1 MSDTSG
7 ALASELARVRAERDA
22 LVRRVAAMEASTTWR
37 IGRVVVGTADRA
49 RRLVRRGPRPPAVP
63 APRLTLPPHR
73 PTDPLVTVVMAVRD
87 MAATVGDAVASV
99 VAQTLPYWELL
110 VWDDGSTDPAM
121 AAALDAVAG
130 PGVTVHR
137 GRGEGVIAARN
148 HAVARAR
155 GKYLAILD
163 GDDAYEPTYLE
174 KAVLL
179 LEREP
184 TVAIVA
190 PWMRATGDLDAIVEL
205 GDVTAPELA
214 RSNRLVV
221 AAVARREVYERTG
234 GFSPAFA
241 DGNEDW
247 ELWAHAA
254 ELGLTAAVLPEPLFR
269 YRVRHDAGRDA
280 AARRRHAE
288 LHGRLLRLHPGLR
301 FGTPP
306 PAADFTVDARD
317 VIDRAVCTLP
327 AGRGRPV
334 VVLAARAD
342 EPRVAAV
349 LAAAVAEER
358 TAVAVIDGRDPAD
371 PADPHDMVPLLGITP
386 YVYVLAHVLDP
397 ADDVA
402 FTAQLLRRTVAP
414 IVVDAGSRLV
424 ADGAELPIES
434 WGGALLATDTTD
446 GAAQLPWP
454 DRFAALDGPRSVPSD
469 R

>member
-1 MSDTSG
+1 MSDASG
-7 ALASELARVRAERDA
+7 ELAAELTRVRAERDELA
-22 LVRRVAAMEASTTWR
+22 RRVAAMEASTTWR
-37 IGRVVVGTADRA
+37 IGRVVVGAADRA
-49 RRLVRRGPRPPAVP
+49 RGILGRGPSSSPTPAT
-63 APRLTLPPHR
+63 RLRLPPHR
-73 PTDPLVTVVMAVRD
+73 PTDPLVTVVMAVRN
-87 MAATVGDAVASV
+87 MAATVGDSVASV
-99 VAQTLPYWELL
+99 VAQTLPYWEL
-110 VWDDGSTDPAM
+110 VIWDDGSTDPAM
-121 AAALDAVAG
+121 TRALDALAG
-130 PGVTVHR
+130 PGIAIHR
-137 GRGEGVIAARN
+137 GRGEGVVAARN

-155 GKYLAILD
+155 GRYVAILD

-174 KAVLL
+174 KAVLF

-190 PWMRATGDLDAIVEL
+190 PWMRATGDLDEVVAL

-254 ELGLTAAVLPEPLFR
+254 ELGLSAAVLPEPLFR

-280 AARRRHAE
+280 AARRHHAE

-306 PAADFTVDARD
+306 PAAAFEVNARD

-327 AGRGRPV
+327 AGQGRPV

-342 EPRVAAV
+342 DPRVVAV
-349 LAAAVAEER
+349 ATAAVAEQR
-358 TAVAVIDGRDPAD
+358 TAVVVIDGRDPAD
-371 PADPHDMVPLLGITP
+371 PRGVVPLLGITP
-386 YVYVLAHVLDP
+386 FVYVLAHVLDP
-397 ADDVA
+397 ADDLG
-402 FTAQLLRRTVAP
+402 FTAQLLRRTTAP

-424 ADGAELPIES
+424 GAARDELPIES
-434 WGGALLATDTTD
+434 WGGVLLAADGSGDTVP
-446 GAAQLPWP
+446 APWR
-454 DRFAALDGPRSVPSD
+454 DRFALDHLRTVPSD